1 MKNIA
6 IIGAG
11 MTGLSLAYNLQEHN
25 ITIFDK
31 SWRSGGRVSTRKHDN
46 YLFDHGAHYLSIN
59 HSVNQLNE
67 VISRYNSGQVI
78 DIDFATD
85 YLKNKK
91 TRKKIIIGQNGMNSI
106 PKSIFDNIKVKS

>member
-31 SWRSGGRVSTRKHDN
+31 SWRPGGRVSTRKQDN
-46 YLFDHGAHYLSIN
+46 YLFYFRARQSRKINTKKDKLPLSESKRYI
-59 HSVNQLNE
+59 Q
-67 VISRYNSGQVI
+67 IS
-78 DIDFATD
+78 
-85 YLKNKK
+85 KK
-91 TRKKIIIGQNGMNSI
+91 
-106 PKSIFDNIKVKS
+106 

>member
-46 YLFDHGAHYLSIN
+46 YLFDHGAHYLSTN
-59 HSVNQLNE
+59 HSVNQLN
-67 VISRYNSGQVI
+67 
-78 DIDFATD
+78 F
-85 YLKNKK
+85 LKVLLIVNKVYK
-91 TRKKIIIGQNGMNSI
+91 LKHNQNL
-106 PKSIFDNIKVKS
+106 

>member
-31 SWRSGGRVSTRKHDN
+31 SWRPGGRVSTRKHDN
-46 YLFDHGAHYLSIN
+46 YLFDHGAHYLSTN

-67 VISRYNSGQVI
+67 IISRYNLGQVI
-78 DIDFATD
+78 EID
-85 YLKNKK
+85 LSL
-91 TRKKIIIGQNGMNSI
+91 IHI
-106 PKSIFDNIKVKS
+106 